1 MFFPLQGEGRISDF
15 HGLACNIIWNSYI
28 LYSQT
33 FLFPFISPFFFLFS
47 RLRVFWH
54 ISPIICNGC
63 WLSCHLPFLS
73 QQGCIIFSSCF
84 ESVLFFFPSS
94 VRTESKLLA
103 WCSFLS
109 VPRSSCLRCWRF
121 ATGNKIIDYQ
131 NIFMFFTVY
140 YILRTSSGHSRVYCS
155 CLHLSDRRLSSHP
168 LFSESFLT
176 LLHKEKFEEYFQLQE
191 CSVSCLTEFVCSL
204 L

>member
-1 MFFPLQGEGRISDF
+1 MVVDFLVILLFCHNRAASYFPHVLNQF
-15 HGLACNIIWNSYI
+15 
-28 LYSQT
+28 
-33 FLFPFISPFFFLFS
+33 
-47 RLRVFWH
+47 
-54 ISPIICNGC
+54 
-63 WLSCHLPFLS
+63 
-73 QQGCIIFSSCF
+73 CF
-84 ESVLFFFPSS
+84 LFFFSSSSS

-109 VPRSSCLRCWRF
+109 VPRSSCLRCWGF

-140 YILRTSSGHSRVYCS
+140 YILRTSSGHSRFFCS
-155 CLHLSDRRLSSHP
+155 CLHLSDGRLSSHP
-168 LFSESFLT
+168 LFSEPFLT
-176 LLHKEKFEEYFQLQE
+176 LLHKEKFEEYFHLQE